1 MTLTRRLETAIAQRG
16 DSAILRSA
24 SGSWSG
30 SRFDETTR
38 CIAAGLRRRGVGTDD
53 VVELHTDDHTEAIVL
68 MVGVLRAGAA
78 FCVVPPSYPA
88 ARVAKI
94 RERIAP
100 AAVLESVATGLALG
114 GSPADDLPE
123 RATDALAYVIFTS
136 GSTGDPKAVE
146 ITDGNLLF
154 LADQPTLYPGD
165 VIAHAAALQ
174 FDACIYEILGGL
186 LNNLAITVLDYD
198 DLLDRRSVVRALD
211 GVDILF
217 VTTQVFNLIADRAPD
232 AFDSLRLLLF
242 GGERVSPRHVAQ
254 VAGRCRVVHV
264 YGPTETTVF
273 ATQHEVTTVDAGAD
287 VPIGRALEGGCLHV
301 LDEHGHP
308 VPEGGTGELVVGGA
322 GLMRG
327 YRGQPEATAAAT
339 TTIHGENHYRTGD
352 LVTLG
357 TAALGT
363 DGVVT
368 YVGRRDRQVK
378 ISGYR
383 VDLAEI
389 EHVALDLLRAAGRSG
404 RAVAVPDEGK
414 VRLFVTGCTDV
425 RSLRT
430 HLRQQLPRH
439 LVPVVTPVGG
449 IPLTPNL
456 KTDVAGLLDRAHAMT
471 PAQERARELFAGIVD
486 AEQARESAT
495 FIDLGGDSLAAMD
508 AVWRLDEIGVELDM
522 TGLLTRPLEEVLRD
536 VA

>member
-1 MTLTRRLETAIAQRG
+1 MNLTRRLETAVTQHG
-16 DSAILRSA
+16 SSVILRSA
-24 SGSWSG
+24 TARWTGAEL
-30 SRFDETTR
+30 DATTR
-38 CIAAGLRRRGVGTDD
+38 AVAAGLRRHGVGTDD

-68 MVGVLRAGAA
+68 MVAVLRAGAA
-78 FCVVPPSYPA
+78 FCVVPPTYPE
-88 ARVAKI
+88 ARVERI
-94 RERIAP
+94 RERIKP
-100 AAVLESVATGLALG
+100 AAVLTSVADGRALG
-114 GSPADDLPE
+114 GEATDELPE
-123 RATDALAYVIFTS
+123 RAPDALAYVIFTS

-154 LADQPTLYPGD
+154 LADQPTLYPGE

-186 LNNLAITVLDYD
+186 LNGMAVAVVDYD
-198 DLLDRRSVVRALD
+198 DLLDRHSVARSLA

-217 VTTQVFNLIADRAPD
+217 VTTQVFNLIADRAPE
-232 AFDSLRLLLF
+232 AFDRLQLVLF

-264 YGPTETTVF
+264 YGPTETTVY
-273 ATQHEVTTVDAGAD
+273 ATWHEVTGVEAGAD
-287 VPIGRALEGGCLHV
+287 VPIGRALAGGCIHV
-301 LDEHGHP
+301 LDEQGEP
-308 VPEGGTGELVVGGA
+308 VPEGGTGELVVGGG

-339 TTIHGENHYRTGD
+339 TTVHGATHYRTGD
-352 LVTLG
+352 LVVL
-357 TAALGT
+357 AA
-363 DGVVT
+363 DDVVT

-383 VDLAEI
+383 VDPAEV
-389 EHVALDLLRAAGRSG
+389 EDVALELLRAEGRSA
-404 RAVAVPDEGK
+404 RAVAVPDQGK
-414 VRLFVTGCTDV
+414 LRLFVTGCTDV
-425 RSLRT
+425 RSLRA

-456 KTDVAGLLDRAHAMT
+456 KTDVGRLLDLAHGMS
-471 PAQERARELFAGIVD
+471 PAQERAREVFAGLVD
-486 AEQARESAT
+486 AEQARETAT

-508 AVWRLDEIGVELDM
+508 AVWRLDEMGVVLDM

>member
-1 MTLTRRLETAIAQRG
+1 MSLTHRLEAAVARRG
-16 DSAILRSA
+16 DSVILRSA
-24 SGSWSG
+24 GDRWTA

-38 CIAAGLRRRGVGTDD
+38 TLAAGLRRRGVGTDD
-53 VVELHTDDHTEAIVL
+53 VVELHTDHHTEAIVL

-88 ARVAKI
+88 ARVERI
-94 RERIAP
+94 RERIQP
-100 AAVLESVATGLALG
+100 AVVLESISDGIALG
-114 GSPADDLPE
+114 GSASDELPE
-123 RATDALAYVIFTS
+123 RAEDALAYVIFTS

-146 ITDGNLLF
+146 ITDANLLF
-154 LADQPTLYPGD
+154 LADQPALYPGE

-186 LNNLAITVLDYD
+186 LNGLEVAVVDYD
-198 DLLDRRSVVRALD
+198 DLLDRHSVARVLD

-217 VTTQVFNLIADRAPD
+217 VTTQVFNLVADRAPEV
-232 AFDSLRLLLF
+232 FDSLQLVLF
-242 GGERVSPRHVAQ
+242 GGERVSPRHVAK
-254 VAGRCRVVHV
+254 VVGRCRVVHV
-264 YGPTETTVF
+264 YGPTETTVY
-273 ATQHEVTTVDAGAD
+273 ATWHEVTAVEPGAD
-287 VPIGRALEGGCLHV
+287 VPIGRALDGGCTHV
-301 LDEHGHP
+301 LDEAGVP
-308 VPEGGTGELVVGGA
+308 VSRGGTGELVVGGG

-339 TTIHGENHYRTGD
+339 TTLHGEAHYRTGD
-352 LVTLG
+352 LVVLG
-357 TAALGT
+357 A
-363 DGVVT
+363 DDVVT

-383 VDLAEI
+383 VDPAEV
-389 EHVALDLLRAAGRSG
+389 EDVALDILRSAGRSA
-404 RAVAVPDEGK
+404 RAVAVPDGGK
-414 VRLFVTGCTDV
+414 LRLFVTGCTDV
-425 RSLRT
+425 RALRG

-456 KTDVAGLLDRAHAMT
+456 KTDVGRLLDLAHAMT
-471 PAQERARELFAGIVD
+471 PAQERAREVFAGLVD
-486 AEQARESAT
+486 SEQARDTAT

-508 AVWRLDEIGVELDM
+508 AVWRLDEMGVVLDM